1 MEKKR
6 VMSIAVGYKE
16 IVGITCYML
25 EGMMIIENV
34 VSKPRRGTLLE
45 DVEEFFGLYGDET
58 IPVAC
63 VQEGPLRAVCL
74 ETPRM
79 DKLDQ
84 FLFSRQEGH
93 RQFEDGEVEMA
104 VDFASRPHG
113 KNMLMLIVA
122 LERKKVRAMARGIQ
136 SGNGDIHLID
146 YWTDPLVHSRGKEE
160 SMLFVVGEKKG
171 VRVSLWSRTFCLA
184 HRLVTAEPKAVLE
197 ACHALLQEGEAFEVE
212 HPKGAAIVG
221 LGPEGEEIY
230 ESVLQEYGVL
240 EQIDVHLV
248 DQGQDYDPTNIVHE
262 MAMGLGRR
270 LLAYVDRYEC

>member
-1 MEKKR
+1 METKR

-16 IVGITCYML
+16 IVGIICYML
-25 EGMMIIENV
+25 EGTMIIENV
-34 VSKPRRGTLLE
+34 VSKPRRGTVLE
-45 DVEEFFGLYGDET
+45 DVEEFFGLYGDES
-58 IPVAC
+58 IPVGC

-93 RQFEDGEVEMA
+93 RQFEEGEVEMA
-104 VDFASRPHG
+104 IDFASRPHG

-160 SMLFVVGEKKG
+160 SMLFVVGEKED

-184 HRLVTAEPKAVLE
+184 HRLVTAEPEVVLE
-197 ACHALLQEGEAFEVE
+197 ACHVLLQEGEPFEVP
-212 HPKGAAIVG
+212 HPKGVAIVG
-221 LGPEGEEIY
+221 LGPEAEETY
-230 ESVLQEYGVL
+230 ERVLQEYGVL
-240 EQIDVHLV
+240 EPIDVHVV
-248 DQGQDYDPTNIVHE
+248 DQGHDYDPTNLVHE

-270 LLAYVDRYEC
+270 LIAYVDRYEY

>member
-1 MEKKR
+1 METKR

-16 IVGITCYML
+16 IVGIICYML
-25 EGMMIIENV
+25 EGTMIIENV
-34 VSKPRRGTLLE
+34 VSKPRRGTVLE
-45 DVEEFFGLYGDET
+45 DVEEFFDLYGDET

-93 RQFEDGEVEMA
+93 RQFEEGEVEMA
-104 VDFASRPHG
+104 IDFASRPHG

-160 SMLFVVGEKKG
+160 SMLFVVGEKED

-184 HRLVTAEPKAVLE
+184 HQLVAAEPEAVLK
-197 ACHALLQEGEAFEVE
+197 ACHALLQEGEPFEVV
-212 HPKGAAIVG
+212 HPKGVAIVG
-221 LGPEGEEIY
+221 LGPEAEETY
-230 ESVLQEYGVL
+230 ERVLQEYGVL
-240 EQIDVHLV
+240 EPIDIHVV
-248 DQGQDYDPTNIVHE
+248 DQGHDYDPTNLVHE

-270 LLAYVDRYEC
+270 LLAYVDRYEY

>member
-1 MEKKR
+1 METKR

-16 IVGITCYML
+16 IVGIICYML
-25 EGMMIIENV
+25 EGTMIIENV
-34 VSKPRRGTLLE
+34 VSKPRRGTVLE

-93 RQFEDGEVEMA
+93 RQFEEGEVEMA
-104 VDFASRPHG
+104 IDFASRPHG

-160 SMLFVVGEKKG
+160 SMLFVVGEKED

-184 HRLVTAEPKAVLE
+184 HQLVAAEPEAVLK
-197 ACHALLQEGEAFEVE
+197 ACHALLQEGEPFEVV
-212 HPKGAAIVG
+212 HPKGVAIVG
-221 LGPEGEEIY
+221 LGPEAEEIY
-230 ESVLQEYGVL
+230 ERVLQEYGVL
-240 EQIDVHLV
+240 EPIDIHVV
-248 DQGQDYDPTNIVHE
+248 DQGHDYDPTNLVHE

-270 LLAYVDRYEC
+270 LLAYVDRYEY

>member
-1 MEKKR
+1 METKR
-6 VMSIAVGYKE
+6 VMSIAVGDKE
-16 IVGITCYML
+16 IVGIICYML
-25 EGMMIIENV
+25 EETLVIENV
-34 VSKPRRGTLLE
+34 VSKPRRRTVLE

-63 VQEGPLRAVCL
+63 GLEGPLQAVCL

-93 RQFEDGEVEMA
+93 RQFETGEVEMA
-104 VDFASRPHG
+104 VDFATRPHG

-160 SMLFVVGEKKG
+160 SMLFVVGEKEG

-184 HRLVTAEPKAVLE
+184 HRLVTAEAETVLE
-197 ACHALLQEGEAFEVE
+197 ACHTVLQEGEAFEVV
-212 HPKGAAIVG
+212 HPKGVAIVG
-221 LGPEGEEIY
+221 LGPEAEETY
-230 ESVLQEYGVL
+230 ERVLQEYGVL
-240 EQIDVHLV
+240 EPIDVHVV
-248 DQGQDYDPTNIVHE
+248 DQGHDYDPTNLVHE

-270 LLAYVDRYEC
+270 LLAYVDRYEY

>member
-1 MEKKR
+1 MGRKR
-6 VMSIAVGYKE
+6 VMSISVGYKE
-16 IVGITCYML
+16 IVGIICYML
-25 EGMMIIENV
+25 EGTMVIENV
-34 VSKPRRGTLLE
+34 VSKPRRGTVLE

-58 IPVAC
+58 IHVAC

-93 RQFEDGEVEMA
+93 RQFEEGEVEMA
-104 VDFASRPHG
+104 IDFASRPHG

-160 SMLFVVGEKKG
+160 SMLFVVGEKED

-184 HRLVTAEPKAVLE
+184 HQLVAAEPEAVLK
-197 ACHALLQEGEAFEVE
+197 ACHALLQEGEPFEVV
-212 HPKGAAIVG
+212 HPKGVAIVG
-221 LGPEGEEIY
+221 LGPEAEETY
-230 ESVLQEYGVL
+230 ERVLQEYGVL
-240 EQIDVHLV
+240 EPIDIHVV
-248 DQGQDYDPTNIVHE
+248 DQGHDYDPTNLVHE

-270 LLAYVDRYEC
+270 LLAYVDRYEY

>member
-1 MEKKR
+1 METKR

-16 IVGITCYML
+16 IVGIICYML
-25 EGMMIIENV
+25 EGTMIIENV
-34 VSKPRRGTLLE
+34 VSKPRRGTVLE
-45 DVEEFFGLYGDET
+45 DVEEFFGLYGDES
-58 IPVAC
+58 IPVGC

-93 RQFEDGEVEMA
+93 RQFEEGEVEMA
-104 VDFASRPHG
+104 IDFASRPHG

-160 SMLFVVGEKKG
+160 SMLFVVGEKED

-184 HRLVTAEPKAVLE
+184 HQLVAAEPEAVLK
-197 ACHALLQEGEAFEVE
+197 ACHALLQEGEPFEVV
-212 HPKGAAIVG
+212 HPKGVAIVG
-221 LGPEGEEIY
+221 LGPEAEETY
-230 ESVLQEYGVL
+230 ERVLQEYGVL
-240 EQIDVHLV
+240 EPIDIHVV
-248 DQGQDYDPTNIVHE
+248 DQGHDYDPTNLVHE

-270 LLAYVDRYEC
+270 LLAYVDRYEY